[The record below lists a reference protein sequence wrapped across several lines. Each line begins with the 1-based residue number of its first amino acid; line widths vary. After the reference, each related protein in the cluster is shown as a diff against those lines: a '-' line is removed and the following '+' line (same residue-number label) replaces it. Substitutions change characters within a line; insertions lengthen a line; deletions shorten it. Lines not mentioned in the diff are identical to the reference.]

1 MLYGDWG
8 VTSPSKDISKYL
20 LETDVKLF
28 LYIYIKKIV
37 LRANIE
43 WDRKGERKEGDSR
56 RRVREEGGNG
66 REKQREKEMDRFWN
80 SKYRLYAENVTYINH
95 RNDINR
101 IELEP

>member
-1 MLYGDWG
+1 MLN
-8 VTSPSKDISKYL
+8 
-20 LETDVKLF
+20 F
-28 LYIYIKKIV
+28 FFYIIYKKIV
-37 LRANIE
+37 LRAKIE

-56 RRVREEGGNG
+56 GRVREEGGNG

-80 SKYRLYAENVTYINH
+80 SKCRLYAENVTYINH